1 MPHKNVSG
9 QIALEMLHRTLA
21 NSCALLAEDERSI
34 VWLDI
39 DNTLYSASAGI
50 SHAMGERIHG
60 PVTPSGSMLSTGC

>member
-1 MPHKNVSG
+1 MTVSG
-9 QIALEMLHRTLA
+9 RVPLA
-21 NSCALLAEDERSI
+21 PSHADISTLAEDERCM

-60 PVTPSGSMLSTGC
+60 